1 MGSPLPISIA
11 GRGLLKSRTPSSL
24 RVRQHPAAAAPTDE
38 RQQESGRNKAA
49 WAAPCPT
56 SLLPLPEIRC
66 NKIRCKY
73 CWLTV
78 WQTSPPSSLTI
89 QPVSWLRLK
98 LATLSHILVQE
109 DEEEDIEIKGVPG
122 FCWTREKAEWLWSR
136 QTTEQFGVATTI
148 EALKSENRNKLKIMI
163 KAIRKSYQFSA
174 ISTDGVVD
182 RPQRQ
187 KHCRWHRRTKAGTL
201 CHKGNPQGRVGG
213 TCTNPL
219 WRRRSKEAMENVTKY
234 LCLQHS
240 CTIFF
245 LCLDGE

>member
-1 MGSPLPISIA
+1 MSATSIWLPGPTVTTETWDKPVSSCKLPLSIEDKIDISILRKGSPLPISIA

-49 WAAPCPT
+49 WAAPWPT

-66 NKIRCKY
+66 NIIILKIRCKH
-73 CWLTV
+73 CCLTV

-122 FCWTREKAEWLWSR
+122 FCWTREKAE
-136 QTTEQFGVATTI
+136 
-148 EALKSENRNKLKIMI
+148 
-163 KAIRKSYQFSA
+163 
-174 ISTDGVVD
+174 
-182 RPQRQ
+182 
-187 KHCRWHRRTKAGTL
+187 
-201 CHKGNPQGRVGG
+201 
-213 TCTNPL
+213 
-219 WRRRSKEAMENVTKY
+219 
-234 LCLQHS
+234 
-240 CTIFF
+240 
-245 LCLDGE
+245 